1 MICWGLWNERKRVKK
16 TAKRIWHCYQRI
28 EFTTQCWS
36 RHCQQIG
43 GYQQIIERKRG
54 KTTRSRKEDRHSPQ
68 KESKVVPPLSL
79 SLYISFSQSLHLL
92 ISYFLIF
99 SFLICHST
107 LQQFEN
113 WRQRRNSTSNSHS
126 WRTSTLFSRRFA
138 NRNWCSRRKNRKNE
152 TQYDCHFR
160 V

>member
-43 GYQQIIERKRG
+43 GYQQIIERKRR

-68 KESKVVPPLSL
+68 KESKVVPLSL
-79 SLYISFSQSLHLL
+79 SLYLVLSISPSLNLL
-92 ISYFLIF
+92 FPHFLIF
-99 SFLICHST
+99 DLPFYTTTVWKLKTTKKLNFQFSLMKNFNAILSTIC
-107 LQQFEN
+107 
-113 WRQRRNSTSNSHS
+113 
-126 WRTSTLFSRRFA
+126 
-138 NRNWCSRRKNRKNE
+138 K
-152 TQYDCHFR
+152 
-160 V
+160 